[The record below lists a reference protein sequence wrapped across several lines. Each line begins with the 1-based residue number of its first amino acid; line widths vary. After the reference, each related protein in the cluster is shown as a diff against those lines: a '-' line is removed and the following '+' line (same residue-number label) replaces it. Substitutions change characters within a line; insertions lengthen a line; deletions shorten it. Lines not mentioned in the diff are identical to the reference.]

1 MTKVRT
7 AAFIALLTA
16 ASASALAQQQPISKS
31 QTLREAATIQAIDQT
46 TRAVTLR
53 FKDGDEETFTA
64 GPEIQR
70 FNEFKVGDSI
80 EMTYVASIVVQIQ
93 KPGAAAATAG
103 TTGDAAITRGRGPTP
118 SGTMSAQIKKTVTVK
133 SVDPAV
139 PSITVMTDD
148 GRTVTRKID
157 DKKNLEGVKPG
168 DKLDI
173 TYTEAVLMS
182 IVPAKK

>member
-7 AAFIALLTA
+7 GALILLLAALPGA
-16 ASASALAQQQPISKS
+16 ALAQRAVTKS
-31 QTLREAATIQAIDQT
+31 QTLHETATIQAIDQT
-46 TRAVTLR
+46 SRAVTLR

-64 GPEIQR
+64 GPEIKR
-70 FNEFKVGDSI
+70 FNEFKVGDSVD
-80 EMTYVASIVVQIQ
+80 MTYVASIVVQVQ
-93 KPGAAAATAG
+93 KPGASSAPAG
-103 TTGDAAITRGRGPTP
+103 TTGEAAITRGRGPNP
-118 SGTMSAQIKKTVTVK
+118 SGTMSAQVKMTVTVK

-139 PSITVMTDD
+139 PSITVVTDD
-148 GRTVTRKID
+148 GRTVTRKIE

-182 IVPAKK
+182 IGPAKK

>member
-7 AAFIALLTA
+7 AALIALLAA
-16 ASASALAQQQPISKS
+16 ASVSALAQQPVTKS
-31 QTLREAATIQAIDQT
+31 QTLRETATIQAIDQT

-53 FKDGDEETFTA
+53 FKDGDEDTFIA

-93 KPGAAAATAG
+93 KPGATGATAG

-118 SGTMSAQIKKTVTVK
+118 SGTMSAQVKKTVTVK

-148 GRTVTRKID
+148 GRTVTRKIE

-182 IVPAKK
+182 IAPAKK

>member
-7 AAFIALLTA
+7 AALTVLLAA
-16 ASASALAQQQPISKS
+16 ASASALAQQPISKS
-31 QTLREAATIQAIDQT
+31 QTLRETATIQAIDQT
-46 TRAVTLR
+46 SRTVTLR
-53 FKDGDEETFTA
+53 FKDGDEDTFTA

-93 KPGAAAATAG
+93 KPGAAAAG
-103 TTGDAAITRGRGPTP
+103 TTGEAAITRGRGPTP

-133 SVDPAV
+133 SIDPAV

-148 GRTVTRKID
+148 GRTVTRKIE